1 MNQILIVAHDP
12 LAEAMRQCALH
23 VFPDCGERV
32 LALDVPPQE
41 APDVTQQRA
50 LQLLQRLPAEGVLIL
65 TDVFGATPSNVVQR
79 LLQSVPADVHG
90 MQVRALSGMSLPML
104 LRATCYAEL
113 PLDELVERA
122 MAGAQQGIMAF
133 AYTPVQNQQRD
144 LLHDS
149 ARHHHQ
155 Q

>member
-1 MNQILIVAHDP
+1 MNQILIVAHEP
-12 LAEAMRQCALH
+12 LADAMRQCALH

-50 LQLLQRLPAEGVLIL
+50 LELLQRSPADGVLIL
-65 TDVFGATPSNVVQR
+65 TDVFGATPSNVVQH
-79 LLQSVPADVHG
+79 LLQSVPQATHG
-90 MQVRALSGMSLPML
+90 MQVRALTGLSLPML
-104 LRATCYAEL
+104 LRATCYAEQAL
-113 PLDELVERA
+113 EDLVERA
-122 MAGAQQGIMAF
+122 MAGAQQGIMSF

-144 LLHDS
+144 LPHDS